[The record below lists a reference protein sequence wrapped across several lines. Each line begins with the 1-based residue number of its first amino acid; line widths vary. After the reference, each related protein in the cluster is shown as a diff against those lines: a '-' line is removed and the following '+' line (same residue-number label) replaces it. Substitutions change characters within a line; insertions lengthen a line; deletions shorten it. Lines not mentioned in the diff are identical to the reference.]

1 MARHSDTSAPSP
13 GRTVSAML
21 IDADMNNPLTA
32 QTAVFA
38 ALVQLAQSHP
48 ELPGAYITTSQITPS
63 EAHVLLDSPADLEAW
78 RQATH
83 TDALDVQLKD
93 LRGENQLLF
102 TAPVG
107 RITLK
112 VYTLFAPAPAAVGA

>member
-1 MARHSDTSAPSP
+1 
-13 GRTVSAML
+13 ML
-21 IDADMNNPLTA
+21 LTHADMNNPLTA

-38 ALVQLAQSHP
+38 ALAQLAELHP
-48 ELPGAYITTSQITPS
+48 DLPGAYITTSQITPT
-63 EAHVLLDSPADLEAW
+63 EAHALLDSLADLEAW

-83 TDALDVQLKD
+83 TDALDVQLNDLKD
-93 LRGENQLLF
+93 EKQLLF

-112 VYTLFAPAPAAVGA
+112 VYTVFAPAPAAVAA